1 MRNIGR
7 ALREGRTA
15 QGLTQRDLGEMLG
28 ITQAYLS
35 DIEQDR
41 RALGEKHFKRLPDPI
56 KAAVLT
62 AEKQELLAKIEAIDR
77 ELARLAPG
85 ARAASRA
92 RRAAP

>member
-1 MRNIGR
+1 MRNIGQ
-7 ALREGRTA
+7 ALREGRLA

-77 ELARLAPG
+77 ELARIAPG
-85 ARAASRA
+85 ARDSRPCRGQ
-92 RRAAP
+92 RR